1 MERCVG
7 LGRKPE
13 PTPPTRSVVEFA
25 NVAEDRIIALGA
37 AAGFDRR
44 RRVLPHHNDEE
55 DQMRNFKVM
64 LVLAVTFLTGA
75 AVGVVV
81 AKSRPVDSSL
91 YVGQQPAAA
100 ASNLLELAM
109 VQAGKG
115 SWERIKVA
123 RVYYLSGDTAEGQA
137 VFDQI
142 TSKQEDPS
150 DLVRIGRVY
159 EQAGEW
165 DKAKEMFDKV
175 LQAKPEDEDWLAE
188 IGAYYNLHGE
198 REHAEELFQRSFAED
213 SGNERNTS
221 AIAGSYVGVH
231 PEY

>member
-1 MERCVG
+1 M
-7 LGRKPE
+7 
-13 PTPPTRSVVEFA
+13 RSTKVTL
-25 NVAEDRIIALGA
+25 ALLVMFLAGA
-37 AAGFDRR
+37 
-44 RRVLPHHNDEE
+44 
-55 DQMRNFKVM
+55 
-64 LVLAVTFLTGA
+64 T
-75 AVGVVV
+75 VGVVL
-81 AKSRPVDSSL
+81 AKSRPVDSGL
-91 YVGQQPAAA
+91 YVGRQPADA
-100 ASNLLELAM
+100 ASQLLELAM

-123 RVYYLSGDTAEGQA
+123 RVYYLSGNKTDGQA

-142 TSKQEDPS
+142 TARHQDPS

-175 LQAKPEDEDWLAE
+175 LRAKPEDEDWLAE
-188 IGAYYNLHGE
+188 IGSYYNLHGE

-221 AIAGSYVGVH
+221 NIAGSYIGVR
-231 PEY
+231 PDV